1 MYKVYIT
8 NLKDNDVCSYE
19 LNNYMEIFNIVDEDY
34 SISNNDLKDLLG
46 KIKVYKDIPN
56 GVDVVVP
63 LNDELNDFIYI
74 YNGSNFWKENGYEKK
89 DLIGTRFTHVFNEK
103 LAKNVLKS
111 IQKVYRED
119 ERIDL
124 LLEIYDEEENIIL
137 YEIIFFIKVDNSVAM
152 FSQDNTKFE
161 QLKRQ
166 EEKLYYTNKEGLL
179 TLNSD
184 FKLLRVN
191 DAFFKILTY
200 TREEF
205 KSVGQFDNS
214 KDYIEALSSLN
225 LNANKI
231 FEEYL
236 EIINHNKF
244 FSELEMSFIDKNG
257 KNKYLRIYITPT
269 IYNGEFAIQS
279 SIRDITEIKEKE
291 DRALHLDETLF
302 SFENLTTAALSYEE
316 NGEINWSPGIYKILE
331 IEPLNDDNKN
341 LLSEFVIEEDK
352 NILENNINSFS
363 KEDLDKDF
371 VIRVKTGKGII
382 KYLHILLNQT
392 YDDNNLGIRIGFY
405 QDVTKLY
412 EYEKQMEET
421 LKTKEFLLSEVHDR
435 VKNNLQLILSL
446 LNLELRYHPDKPEE
460 AVKNTRDRIQN
471 MVLVLELIYKSE
483 DENVDIESYITNRL
497 NDLFKEYNADNI
509 TLHQN
514 IENFRIEMD
523 NAIPIGLIGGELAR
537 NAIKYAFPNG
547 EKGNFYVKYFYH
559 DSKSV
564 FCCYDDGVGMP
575 KDFDLEASQNLSF
588 IIVKSLVAQLNGTIC
603 ELDLDKGFGV
613 KIILKH

>member
-1 MYKVYIT
+1 MSEKYEIL
-8 NLKDNDVCSYE
+8 NQIRKDNGILEAEILSDEMKKRILEIEMERLKE
-19 LNNYMEIFNIVDEDY
+19 LIPVINEGINKAFKEEQVAVIIQDRTENNKT
-34 SISNNDLKDLLG
+34 NNMTPMPTLTLLTESG
-46 KIKVYKDIPN
+46 KLV
-56 GVDVVVP
+56 G
-63 LNDELNDFIYI
+63 E
-74 YNGSNFWKENGYEKK
+74 
-89 DLIGTRFTHVFNEK
+89 
-103 LAKNVLKS
+103 
-111 IQKVYRED
+111 
-119 ERIDL
+119 
-124 LLEIYDEEENIIL
+124 EIYDEEENIIL

-302 SFENLTTAALSYEE
+302 SFENLTTAALSYE
-316 NGEINWSPGIYKILE
+316 
-331 IEPLNDDNKN
+331 
-341 LLSEFVIEEDK
+341 
-352 NILENNINSFS
+352 
-363 KEDLDKDF
+363 
-371 VIRVKTGKGII
+371 
-382 KYLHILLNQT
+382 
-392 YDDNNLGIRIGFY
+392 
-405 QDVTKLY
+405 
-412 EYEKQMEET
+412 
-421 LKTKEFLLSEVHDR
+421 
-435 VKNNLQLILSL
+435 
-446 LNLELRYHPDKPEE
+446 
-460 AVKNTRDRIQN
+460 
-471 MVLVLELIYKSE
+471 
-483 DENVDIESYITNRL
+483 
-497 NDLFKEYNADNI
+497 
-509 TLHQN
+509 
-514 IENFRIEMD
+514 
-523 NAIPIGLIGGELAR
+523 
-537 NAIKYAFPNG
+537 
-547 EKGNFYVKYFYH
+547 
-559 DSKSV
+559 
-564 FCCYDDGVGMP
+564 
-575 KDFDLEASQNLSF
+575 
-588 IIVKSLVAQLNGTIC
+588 
-603 ELDLDKGFGV
+603 
-613 KIILKH
+613 